1 MFTQNITSETINS
14 LIPILGGYAIVLSAI
29 ILISFIVVFLLKI
42 RSYRASV
49 AMRKDIHAIREMLEK
64 SLNVNTTEEAPV
76 ATPEASTASTA
87 PETPEAPE
95 APAEPSSTPEPQVVV
110 PAPEAVEPQQ
120 IPQYQNDTIAAQ
132 EDQQNTV

>member
-76 ATPEASTASTA
+76 ATPEASTA
-87 PETPEAPE
+87 PET
-95 APAEPSSTPEPQVVV
+95 
-110 PAPEAVEPQQ
+110 VEPQQ
-120 IPQYQNDTIAAQ
+120 APQYQNDTIATQ
-132 EDQQNTV
+132 ENQQNNV

>member
-76 ATPEASTASTA
+76 ATPEA
-87 PETPEAPE
+87 
-95 APAEPSSTPEPQVVV
+95 PAEPSSTPEPQVA
-110 PAPEAVEPQQ
+110 PAPETVEPQQ
-120 IPQYQNDTIAAQ
+120 APQYQNDTIATQ
-132 EDQQNTV
+132 EDQQNNV